1 MPVGGKGSDVVNFLI
16 CGGLNVVLGGGVKEL
31 PSSMWDISAALS
43 MGTLPLN
50 ELVGHSGEYGNAAK
64 LVGKMSKSVMRLMS
78 IHF

>member
-1 MPVGGKGSDVVNFLI
+1 MPVGGGKGSDFVNFLI

-50 ELVGHSGEYGNAAK
+50 EL
-64 LVGKMSKSVMRLMS
+64 LVSYVVFFNHPFLTQP
-78 IHF
+78 

>member
-1 MPVGGKGSDVVNFLI
+1 MGASGGKGSDFVNFLI

-50 ELVGHSGEYGNAAK
+50 EL
-64 LVGKMSKSVMRLMS
+64 LVSYVVFFNHPFLTQPYLYSIVTSVCDQ
-78 IHF
+78 

>member
-1 MPVGGKGSDVVNFLI
+1 MPVGGGKGSDFVNFLI

-50 ELVGHSGEYGNAAK
+50 EL
-64 LVGKMSKSVMRLMS
+64 LVSYVVFFNHPFLTQA
-78 IHF
+78 

>member
-1 MPVGGKGSDVVNFLI
+1 MGASGGKGWDFVNFLI

-50 ELVGHSGEYGNAAK
+50 EL
-64 LVGKMSKSVMRLMS
+64 LVSYAVFFNHPFLTQP
-78 IHF
+78 

>member
-1 MPVGGKGSDVVNFLI
+1 MPVGGKGWDFVNFLI

-50 ELVGHSGEYGNAAK
+50 ELVVSYTKWCSLTPLFDATL
-64 LVGKMSKSVMRLMS
+64 LV
-78 IHF
+78 

>member
-1 MPVGGKGSDVVNFLI
+1 MGASKGKGWDFVNFLI

-50 ELVGHSGEYGNAAK
+50 EL
-64 LVGKMSKSVMRLMS
+64 LVSYVVFFNHPFLTQP
-78 IHF
+78 